1 MPPHGLHTKS
11 ARANPGQ
18 EQRTPAHSASV
29 AFNPAQCLKMPEK
42 QVLCEDMVTQSGLSC
57 PRCAWAAGGARRQ
70 HAMRRLADKA
80 RARQAHSAPQGAG
93 RALSMPNVAARLPAS
108 VRFMLK
114 LLEK

>member
-42 QVLCEDMVTQSGLSC
+42 QVLCEDMVTQSG
-57 PRCAWAAGGARRQ
+57 A
-70 HAMRRLADKA
+70 
-80 RARQAHSAPQGAG
+80 
-93 RALSMPNVAARLPAS
+93 
-108 VRFMLK
+108 
-114 LLEK
+114 